1 MAASHAAI
9 ALPELPYAHDALEPH
24 MSRET
29 LDYHYGKHHKAY
41 VDKVN
46 SLIVGTEFEDASLE
60 ELVEESSGTLFN
72 NAAQVWN
79 HDFFWNCLSPRRQQ
93 PGRQLARAL
102 ESLGGLQ
109 SLQTQFDKAASNL
122 FGSGWTWL
130 IKGARRRAEDRH
142 QLQRQYARPRGP
154 DSAAH
159 VRHVGARLL
168 HRSSQRSGRVPE
180 GLLAAGELGV
190 RRGESRLARGPLT
203 DCWRASGH
211 SRLRS

>member
-1 MAASHAAI
+1 MATSHAAI
-9 ALPELPYAHDALEPH
+9 ALPQLPYAHNALEPH

-60 ELVEESSGTLFN
+60 ELVAESSGTLFN

-93 PGRQLARAL
+93 PGRELTRAL

-130 IKGARRRAEDRH
+130 IKDAGGALKIVTSSNANTPIREGQIPLLTCDLWEHAYYIDHRNDRGAY
-142 QLQRQYARPRGP
+142 LKDFWPLVNWEFV
-154 DSAAH
+154 AAN
-159 VRHVGARLL
+159 
-168 HRSSQRSGRVPE
+168 
-180 GLLAAGELGV
+180 LG
-190 RRGESRLARGPLT
+190 
-203 DCWRASGH
+203 
-211 SRLRS
+211 